1 MKKDKLVE
9 MLYQTEAF
17 KVAPADKPF
26 WYTSGKLGPFYI
38 NTHYLYG
45 SGKAAEDLLAK
56 IDATKAGIADEAAM
70 ERAMT
75 AMLLDETMRTYK
87 ENDVYHQLIDGLVA
101 EIRNTVD
108 LDEIDFISGG
118 ERRDWFFSIPC
129 AQLLKKPHLTLFKE
143 GGAVIGYGDT
153 MMPVGDDS
161 LGGAV
166 CLHIADLVTEASS
179 YVRAWIPF
187 IERIGGVMK
196 DTFAIVDRRQG
207 GGEIL
212 RKMNVQLH
220 TMMAVEESFFLKAF
234 ELKFI
239 DEGQLA
245 QLQAYEKNPD
255 AAMKTFFKE
264 HPDFLEKTLAADPA
278 YGGEKAKKR
287 AELCVEKGFH
297 LPG

>member
-1 MKKDKLVE
+1 MKKDQLVE

-56 IDATKAGIADEAAM
+56 IDATKAGESDEIAM
-70 ERAMT
+70 QRAMT
-75 AMLLDETMRTYK
+75 AMLLEETMRTYK
-87 ENDVYHQLIDGLVA
+87 ENAGYRQLIDGLVA
-101 EIRNTVD
+101 EIRKTVD
-108 LDEIDFISGG
+108 VDEVDFISGG

-129 AQLLKKPHLTLFKE
+129 AQLLQKPHLTLFKE
-143 GGAVIGYGDT
+143 GGAVIGYGSE

-179 YVRAWIPF
+179 YVRAWVPF
-187 IERIGGVMK
+187 IERVGGVMK

-207 GGEIL
+207 GEAVLG
-212 RKMNVQLH
+212 KMNVKLH
-220 TMMAVEESFFLKAF
+220 TLMAVEESFFLKAF

-239 DEGQLA
+239 DEAQLA

-255 AAMKTFFKE
+255 GAMKTFFQT

-278 YGGEKAKKR
+278 YGGEKAAKR
-287 AELCVEKGFH
+287 AALCVEKGFH
-297 LPG
+297 L